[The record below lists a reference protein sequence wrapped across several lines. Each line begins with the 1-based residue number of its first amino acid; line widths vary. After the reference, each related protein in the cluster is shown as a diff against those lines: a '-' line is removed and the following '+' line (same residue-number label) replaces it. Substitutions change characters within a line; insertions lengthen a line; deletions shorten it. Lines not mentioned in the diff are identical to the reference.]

1 MKVILL
7 NGPPRSGKDTIGE
20 MLKNHLPVCA
30 LRKFAQPIV
39 DFMAREF
46 DIDMETCEK
55 DKPHPDLHGRTPR
68 EVAIAYSERLCK
80 PLFSVRHFGYEA
92 LKSISPEWNYTLFTD
107 SGFSHEAEVL
117 AEHFPV
123 LQVLLYRPG
132 YNFQGDSRSYWSH
145 PKIGHIEFHN
155 TFSDLVSL
163 KDAVRSDLAPSVLE
177 WAKSL

>member
-1 MKVILL
+1 MKIILL

-20 MLKNHLPVCA
+20 MLKSHLPLCA

-55 DKPHPDLHGRTPR
+55 DKPHAALYGRTPR

-92 LKSISPEWNYTLFTD
+92 LASISDEWSFVVFTD
-107 SGFSHEAEVL
+107 SGFSNEAEVL
-117 AEHFPV
+117 VEKYPC

-132 YNFQGDSRSYWSH
+132 YNFQGDSRSYWAH

-155 TFSDLVSL
+155 TFNNLTEL
-163 KDAVRSDLAPSVLE
+163 RDAVGSDLAPAVLE
-177 WAKSL
+177 WAKSS